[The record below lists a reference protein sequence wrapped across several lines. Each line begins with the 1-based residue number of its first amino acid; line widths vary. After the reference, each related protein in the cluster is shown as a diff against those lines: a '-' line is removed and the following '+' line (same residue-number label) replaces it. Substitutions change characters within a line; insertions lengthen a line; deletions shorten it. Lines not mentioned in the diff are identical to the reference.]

1 VILDLDQEY
10 DNVKKVAPEYF
21 RRVLAQL
28 DAANTAA
35 RRKHRAVLD
44 VPYGASGQECLDI
57 FQAGNS
63 GMPVQVFFHG
73 GYWHSLDKRDFS
85 FIADGLVPHDVTAVV
100 VNFPHLPDVRMDAQ
114 IAACR
119 RALRWV
125 YDNINNYGGDPQ
137 QLSVSGHSAGAHIA
151 AMLLVDDAE
160 QGTDARRPIVDRAC
174 LVSGIYDLNPIK
186 RCFVNDTLQLSAEEV
201 AKNSP
206 VTMRPQGACALAL
219 VVGGDEGREYLRQT
233 HDLARA
239 WRDIEPH
246 LSLSTLEDENHFSL
260 RVQFGDP
267 DSKVIK
273 LAVGSGLAIT
283 HAVHRMRDC
292 KA

>member
-1 VILDLDQEY
+1 MILDLDQEY

-151 AMLLVDDAE
+151 AMLLVDDPE
-160 QGTDARRPIVDRAC
+160 QAADATPPIVEHAC
-174 LVSGIYDLNPIK
+174 LVSGIYDLDPIK
-186 RCFVNDTLQLSAEEV
+186 RCFVNDTLQLSAADV
-201 AKNSP
+201 VNNSP
-206 VTMRPQGACALAL
+206 VRLRPRTACPLAL
-219 VVGGDEGREYLRQT
+219 VVGMDEGREYLRQT

-239 WRDIEPH
+239 WGDFEH
-246 LSLSTLEDENHFSL
+246 DLSLSALENENHFSL
-260 RVQFGDP
+260 RAQFGDP

-283 HAVHRMRDC
+283 HAVNRMRDC
-292 KA
+292 KT